1 MIKWSVLGEDKTTVI
16 IEPKPKELIKYIE
29 NDLQSSSVELYI
41 NLEDGIVFNQDDI
54 EWDNYLKKEKEVIR
68 KFKSLK
74 EANRTKELCEEVLGY
89 DGNMLIYVP
98 FKHKNPEMCLKAFE
112 YGDFEEVFKGIPKE
126 FLTEDFIIELI
137 HINRRV
143 TKLLPKELKTD
154 KVMEVA
160 GYRKKK

>member
-1 MIKWSVLGEDKTTVI
+1 MNMTKLCEDCINIKDENNFSEFKDKVFDSFENKIENQIKQVDETVI
-16 IEPKPKELIKYIE
+16 
-29 NDLQSSSVELYI
+29 D
-41 NLEDGIVFNQDDI
+41 
-54 EWDNYLKKEKEVIR
+54 LKKEKEVIR

-74 EANRTKELCEEVLGY
+74 EENRTKELCEEVLGY

-98 FKHKNPEMCLKAFE
+98 LKHKNPEMCLRAFE